1 MYKFIA
7 RRVHDGYMTADEVPS
22 KMLKGVKKAYKELY
36 GEEMNEHME
45 KE

>member
-7 RRVHDGYMTADEVPS
+7 IRVHDGYMTVEEIPQ

-36 GEEMNEHME
+36 GEDL
-45 KE
+45 K

>member
-7 RRVHDGYMTADEVPS
+7 IRVHEGYMKVDEVPS

-36 GEEMNEHME
+36 GEDL
-45 KE
+45 K